1 MQPEIEQQ
9 IQQLRQQLQQASYAY
24 YVLDAP
30 MMADE
35 VYDRLYR
42 QLQELESDYPELIT
56 AESPT
61 QRVGEKPATQ
71 FFSVKHNIPLYSL
84 ENAFNFEEFAK
95 WQERW
100 QRNAPPLTP

>member
-35 VYDRLYR
+35 VYDRLIDNCK
-42 QLQELESDYPELIT
+42 S
-56 AESPT
+56 
-61 QRVGEKPATQ
+61 
-71 FFSVKHNIPLYSL
+71 
-84 ENAFNFEEFAK
+84 
-95 WQERW
+95 
-100 QRNAPPLTP
+100 